1 MSQATDDRSELF
13 LQFSQRKLTTLL
25 VIVLAVGAAGLALML
40 TPTGTVW
47 RAVSRISLVPVAVA
61 IVLIVQMTLRGR
73 RWPPDSPEVRMAM
86 QDEWR
91 RTNMNRASRLA
102 LVVVLLAQWPLALVL
117 GFTQIPAPRG
127 AMAMAMASITLGLA
141 TQIALFLFFD
151 RE

>member
-1 MSQATDDRSELF
+1 MSQPTDEHTELF

-25 VIVLAVGAAGLALML
+25 LIVLAVGAVGLALML
-40 TPTGTVW
+40 TPTGSVW
-47 RAVSRISLVPVAVA
+47 RAVSRVSLVPVAVA

-73 RWPPDSPEVRMAM
+73 RWSPDSPEVRMAM

-127 AMAMAMASITLGLA
+127 AMAMAMASITIGLA

>member
-1 MSQATDDRSELF
+1 MSQPTDDRSELF

-25 VIVLAVGAAGLALML
+25 VIVLAVGAVGLALML

-47 RAVSRISLVPVAVA
+47 RAVSRVSLVPVAVA

-73 RWPPDSPEVRMAM
+73 RWSPDSPEVRVAM

-102 LVVVLLAQWPLALVL
+102 LVVVLLAQWPLALIL
-117 GFTQIPAPRG
+117 GFAQIPAPRG
-127 AMAMAMASITLGLA
+127 AMAMAMATITLGLS